1 MSSFRIYNNR
11 QKREI
16 KINIPFYV
24 QPPIEENIVNTSLN
38 IEIGNTPLNQCI
50 IKIINIPFNV
60 QQSEENIEI
69 GNIPLNIHILGVTST
84 INNNEVDF
92 TDDINILTILKNN
105 NTEYPAI
112 VGRLSILKGTN
123 NGCGFFLNNINFFAQ
138 TSVFI
143 RPKKNNMNIPLT
155 GILTF
160 HYYQM

>member
-11 QKREI
+11 QKHEI
-16 KINIPFYV
+16 KIINIPFYV

-38 IEIGNTPLNQCI
+38 IEIGNTPLNQHI
-50 IKIINIPFNV
+50 IKIINIPFDV

-92 TDDINILTILKNN
+92 TDDINILTMLKNNN

-112 VGRLSILKGTN
+112 TGR
-123 NGCGFFLNNINFFAQ
+123 
-138 TSVFI
+138 
-143 RPKKNNMNIPLT
+143 
-155 GILTF
+155 
-160 HYYQM
+160 